1 MGLEEKNV
9 NLLSVAIVAF
19 LVKLIVINLLF
30 FFRIVTCTMRTLQ
43 EFTIIMMN
51 QVPLTSFTPKLI
63 CPKIPKKQLTVM
75 KMIRRKGR
83 MVKNTVTTRK
93 RMTRI

>member
-30 FFRIVTCTMRTLQ
+30 FS
-43 EFTIIMMN
+43 E
-51 QVPLTSFTPKLI
+51 
-63 CPKIPKKQLTVM
+63 
-75 KMIRRKGR
+75 
-83 MVKNTVTTRK
+83 
-93 RMTRI
+93 